1 MPGRIPIVIS
11 GDLHAI
17 AEGRMQRSG
26 ALDFGKN
33 PVVVILAGPLGTGDR
48 GWPSAFRGIGATP
61 STHLTMVED
70 LKPLEENGFII
81 ADFTKDGITVRYF
94 RFSYH
99 TQAPEAIDTLEPFR
113 VTELKRP

>member
-1 MPGRIPIVIS
+1 VIS

-17 AEGRMQRSG
+17 AEGRMRRSG

-33 PVVVILAGPLGTGDR
+33 PVVVILSGPLGTGDR

-70 LKPLEENGFII
+70 LKPIEENGFIL
-81 ADFTKDGITVRYF
+81 ADFTRDAITVRYF

-99 TQAPEAIDTLEPFR
+99 TQSPDVIDTLEPFR